1 MVGQGA
7 DPDGQPPEHHLLC
20 LLVASAPSSLI
31 SNASNIETKYQLWFV
46 PFETFASSEVTLS
59 LSPSANAI
67 K

>member
-7 DPDGQPPEHHLLC
+7 DPDGQSPEHHLLC

-46 PFETFASSEVTLS
+46 PFASSEVTLS